1 MNDEEIVRRL
11 KKGDVRGLERL
22 IEKYAAYAGTI
33 IRRIV
38 LPVLSESDAE
48 EIAAD
53 VFTAVWRNPK
63 TLTAEN
69 LKPYLAAAAR
79 NRSLSRL
86 RSAKQAMQWQPL
98 DDELLSVSADIE
110 SEADKRLL
118 AEALAGAL
126 AEMESS
132 DRGILVSTY
141 YYCRPLK
148 ETAAELQITEG
159 AAKTRLFRARARL
172 KKILTERGIAYE
184 D

>member
-1 MNDEEIVRRL
+1 MKDEEIVRRL
-11 KKGDVRGLERL
+11 KKGDVRGLESL
-22 IEKYAAYAGTI
+22 IDKYAAYVGTV

-38 LPVLSESDAE
+38 LPALSESDAE
-48 EIAAD
+48 ELAAD

-79 NRSLSRL
+79 NKSLSRL
-86 RSAKQAMQWQPL
+86 RSSKQRQPP

-118 AEALAGAL
+118 AEALANAL
-126 AEMESS
+126 EEMESS
-132 DRGILVSTY
+132 DREILVWTY
-141 YYCRPLK
+141 YYCRTLK

-159 AAKTRLFRARARL
+159 AAKTRLFRARSRL
-172 KKILTERGIAYE
+172 KKILTERGIVYE

>member
-22 IEKYAAYAGTI
+22 IDKYAAYIGTI

-86 RSAKQAMQWQPL
+86 RSAKQWQPL

-110 SEADKRLL
+110 SETDKRLL

-126 AEMESS
+126 AEMEAS

-141 YYCRPLK
+141 YYCRSLK